1 MQEPGLT
8 EIIPLIC
15 TSATW
20 GQYPVFSC
28 PELPQGS
35 PQGVAA
41 GSGHHLM
48 AARWQVFFFFPEFLQ
63 GGSHWKAAIT
73 EGCDILVYWYGRK
86 YPISQLEIGKKEIKL
101 YLSTKV
107 HQSLTFFHLQEFLKI
122 VILILTVCLYMICL
136 PFILQAF
143 SIIVVKG
150 CVVFW
155 MHIHSL

>member
-1 MQEPGLT
+1 MIRYRSL
-8 EIIPLIC
+8 
-15 TSATW
+15 
-20 GQYPVFSC
+20 
-28 PELPQGS
+28 GS
-35 PQGVAA
+35 PKSFLWYTPPLSRASILYFHIPSFFRAHRGEWLQGV
-41 GSGHHLM
+41 